1 VQGETNTY
9 ANHGLPG
16 SSNTAESVIFSVDQ
30 MLYGATIGISRQY
43 FHNGV
48 GYAYSALCP
57 SGAVNDG
64 YGLNRPHI
72 GALYHAFLIVNEAIG
87 KTGQSRI
94 AEYATSDNSIAAYG
108 IYEDG
113 WLARA
118 VLINDDPY
126 TEMTPGGRTNSTVML
141 NNPAS
146 KQGTI
151 KWFETPYTNSS
162 RGMTWGGQSF
172 DTADGK
178 PQPQGQGTEVQ
189 WDGAPVVMPATSIA
203 IVSFW

>member
-1 VQGETNTY
+1 
-9 ANHGLPG
+9 
-16 SSNTAESVIFSVDQ
+16 
-30 MLYGATIGISRQY
+30 MLYGATIGITRQY

-72 GALYHAFLIVNEAIG
+72 GALYHAFLVVNEAIG
-87 KTGQSRI
+87 KTGSSHI
-94 AEYATSDNSIAAYG
+94 AELATSDNRVAAYG
-108 IYEDG
+108 VYEGG

-118 VLINDDPY
+118 VLINSEAY
-126 TEMTPGGRTNSTVML
+126 TEGMHGVRKNATVVL
-141 NNPAS
+141 NNLAS
-146 KQGTI
+146 RQGTI
-151 KWFETPYTNSS
+151 KLFETPYTNSS

-178 PQPQGQGTEVQ
+178 PEGQVKAVQ
-189 WDGAPVVMPATSIA
+189 WDGAPVVLPATSIA